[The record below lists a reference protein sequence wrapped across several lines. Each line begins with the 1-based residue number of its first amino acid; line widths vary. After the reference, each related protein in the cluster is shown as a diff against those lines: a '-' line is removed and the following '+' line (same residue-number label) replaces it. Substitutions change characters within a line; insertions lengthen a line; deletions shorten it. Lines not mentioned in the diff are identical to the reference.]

1 MTPVHD
7 IVPEEVEGA
16 GEYPLLPLR
25 DIVVFPE
32 TVTPLF
38 VGRTRSISA
47 IEQAMEGDRK
57 IFLVAQNDPEVD
69 DPDINDLYSV
79 GTVASIS
86 QLMKLPDGTIKLL
99 AEGVVRARI
108 IACNELES
116 HTSAEVE
123 FLEDVC
129 SDNLETT
136 ALCRSV
142 RELFSNYAG
151 LSSKIPAEVV
161 TAVEAVEEPGNLA
174 DTIMAHLNVSVEDKQ
189 EILELPE
196 VEERLE
202 AVLQILEREEEILK
216 VEQKIRKRVK
226 GQMERTQ
233 KEYYLNEQMRAI
245 QKELGD
251 KDEFKQELKE
261 LEAKIEKSRM
271 LAAAKDKAKGEMRKL
286 KMMSP
291 MSAEATVVRNYL
303 ECLLDLPWKKTTRD
317 CNDIALAHRVLDED
331 HAGLEKVK
339 ERILEHLAVQLLV
352 KKIKGPIL
360 CLVGPPGVG
369 KTSMGRSIARAM
381 KRKFVRVSLGGVR
394 DEAEIRGHRR
404 TYIGAMPGKIMQGIK
419 KAGVQNPVFLL
430 DEIDKMSMDFR
441 GDPSSAML
449 EVLDPEQNSAF
460 GDHFIDLDFDLSQ
473 VMFIATANSM
483 QGIPSPLLD
492 RMEIV
497 RLEGYSEEEKIQICR
512 RHLIRKQVREHGL
525 DPEKFNLSDNA
536 LSDIIRRYTREAGV
550 RDLERRIAAICRKV
564 ARQVAEKSAYARTWN
579 IGVNQ
584 IEKYLG
590 VPPYTYG
597 QKDSVSRCGIATGL
611 AWTPVGGDIL
621 MVEVLD
627 FPGKGKL
634 SVTGKL
640 GDVMQESAQAA
651 YAYIRSKAE
660 ELELSEDFYRNLD
673 IHIHV
678 PEGSIPKDGPS
689 AGITIATALASSL
702 TRRPVDANL
711 GMTGEINLR
720 GEVLAIGGL
729 KEKLLA
735 ARRAGLKRVL
745 IPAQNERHLTEV
757 PTEVKRDLQIHLVSH
772 MDEVLAYALLD

>member
-1 MTPVHD
+1 MTQMDHVSA
-7 IVPEEVEGA
+7 ELVEGA
-16 GEYPLLPLR
+16 GEFPLLPLR
-25 DIVVFPE
+25 DIVIFPE

-38 VGRTRSISA
+38 VGRPRSIA
-47 IEQAMEGDRK
+47 ALEQAMEADRK

-69 DPDINDLYSV
+69 EPDAHDLYDI

-86 QLMKLPDGTIKLL
+86 QMMKLPDGTIKLL
-99 AEGVVRARI
+99 VEGLWRARLLEFS
-108 IACNELES
+108 ELES
-116 HTSAEVE
+116 CSSIKCEYLDDICEET
-123 FLEDVC
+123 LEI
-129 SDNLETT
+129 T
-136 ALCRSV
+136 ALTRSA
-142 RELFSNYAG
+142 RELFGNYAG
-151 LSSKIPAEVV
+151 LSTKVPAEVV
-161 TAVEAVEEPGNLA
+161 TAVENIDAPGLLA
-174 DTIMAHLNVSVEDKQ
+174 DTIMAQLNVRVEDKQ
-189 EILELPE
+189 DVLELSD
-196 VEERLE
+196 VSQRLE
-202 AVLQILEREEEILK
+202 YVLQVLEREEEILK
-216 VEQKIRKRVK
+216 VEQRIRKRVK

-261 LEAKIEKSRM
+261 LETKIEKSKM
-271 LAAAKDKAKGEMRKL
+271 HSEAKQKSRAELRKL

-303 ECLLDLPWKKTTRD
+303 ECLLDLPWKKVSRD
-317 CNDIALAHRVLDED
+317 CNDIALAAQILDED
-331 HAGLEKVK
+331 HSGLEKVK

-369 KTSMGRSIARAM
+369 KTSLGRSIARAM

-441 GDPSSAML
+441 GDPSSALL
-449 EVLDPEQNSAF
+449 EVLDPEQNSTF
-460 GDHFIDLDFDLSQ
+460 GDHFVDLDFDLSQ

-483 QGIPSPLLD
+483 QGIPAPLLD

-497 RLEGYSEEEKIQICR
+497 SLEGYSEEEKIQICR
-512 RHLIRKQVREHGL
+512 KHLIHKQVTEHGL
-525 DPEKFNLSDNA
+525 DPQRFHLSDNA
-536 LSDIIRRYTREAGV
+536 LAEIIRRYTREAGV

-564 ARQVAEKSAYARTWN
+564 ARRVAENDAKDKVWN
-579 IGVNQ
+579 VNVTQ
-584 IEKYLG
+584 IKNFLG
-590 VPPYTYG
+590 VPPYSFG
-597 QKDSVSRCGIATGL
+597 RKDSVSRCGIATGL
-611 AWTPVGGDIL
+611 AWTSVGGDIL
-621 MVEVLD
+621 MIEVLE
-627 FPGKGKL
+627 FPGKGRMN
-634 SVTGKL
+634 VTGKL
-640 GDVMQESAQAA
+640 GEVMQESAQAA
-651 YAYIRSKAE
+651 YAYIRSRAVD
-660 ELELSEDFYRNLD
+660 LGLAEDFYRNLD

-678 PEGSIPKDGPS
+678 PEGAIPKDGPS

-702 TRRPVDANL
+702 TKRPVDACL

-720 GEVLAIGGL
+720 GDVLPIGGL

-735 ARRAGLKRVL
+735 ARRAGLDRVL
-745 IPAQNERHLTEV
+745 IPAENERHLEDV
-757 PTEVKRDLQIHLVSH
+757 PQEVKRDLDISLVSH
-772 MDEVLAYALLD
+772 MDEVLAQALLK

>member
-271 LAAAKDKAKGEMRKL
+271 PAAAKDKAKGEMRKL

-525 DPEKFNLSDNA
+525 DSDKFNLSDNA

>member
-1 MTPVHD
+1 MTPVENLRS
-7 IVPEEVEGA
+7 EEIKGA

-32 TVTPLF
+32 TATPLF
-38 VGRTRSISA
+38 VGRVRSITA
-47 IEQAMEGDRK
+47 LEQAMEAERK

-69 DPDINDLYSV
+69 DPDANDLYDV
-79 GTVASIS
+79 GTVAHIS

-99 AEGVVRARI
+99 AEGVARARI
-108 IACNELES
+108 IDYHELEGHIS
-116 HTSAEVE
+116 VQVE
-123 FLEDVC
+123 ELEEN
-129 SDNLETT
+129 SSESLETK

-142 RELFSNYAG
+142 RELFNSYAG
-151 LSSKIPAEVV
+151 LSTKIPAEVV
-161 TAVEAVEEPGNLA
+161 TAVDAVENPGLLA
-174 DTIMAHLNVSVEDKQ
+174 DTIMAQINVSVEDKQ
-189 EILELPE
+189 EILELCD

-261 LEAKIEKSRM
+261 LETKIEKSKM
-271 LAAAKDKAKGEMRKL
+271 PAAAKQKAKTEMRKL

-303 ECLLDLPWKKTTRD
+303 ESLLDLPWKKTTRD
-317 CNDIALAHRVLDED
+317 CNDIVLAHRVLDED

-339 ERILEHLAVQLLV
+339 ERILEHLAVQSLV

-483 QGIPSPLLD
+483 QGIPAPLLD
-492 RMEIV
+492 RMEVV

-512 RHLIRKQVREHGL
+512 RHLIDKQVREHGL
-525 DPEKFNLSDNA
+525 DSDKFNLSDNA

-564 ARQVAEKSAYARTWN
+564 ARQVAENSSPAKVWN
-579 IGVNQ
+579 IGINQ

-597 QKDSVSRCGIATGL
+597 RKDSVSRCGIATGL

-621 MVEVLD
+621 MIEVLE
-627 FPGKGKL
+627 FPGKGRL
-634 SVTGKL
+634 NVTGKL
-640 GDVMQESAQAA
+640 GEVMQESAQAA
-651 YAYIRSKAE
+651 YAYIRSKAD
-660 ELELSEDFYRNLD
+660 ELGLSKDFYRNID

-678 PEGSIPKDGPS
+678 PEGAIPKDGPS

-702 TRRPVDANL
+702 SHRPVDAAL

-720 GEVLAIGGL
+720 GDVLAIGGL

-735 ARRAGLKRVL
+735 ARRAGLERVL
-745 IPAQNERHLTEV
+745 IPADNERHLVEIPAEV
-757 PTEVKRDLQIHLVSH
+757 RRDLDINLVRH
-772 MDEVLAYALLD
+772 MDEVLAHALLK

>member
-1 MTPVHD
+1 MTPVQNLT
-7 IVPEEVEGA
+7 PAEVEGA
-16 GEYPLLPLR
+16 EEYPLLPLR

-38 VGRTRSISA
+38 VGRVRSVAA
-47 IEQAMEGDRK
+47 IEQAMEGERK
-57 IFLVAQNDPEVD
+57 IFLVTQNDPEVD
-69 DPDINDLYSV
+69 DPDVNDLYSV
-79 GTVASIS
+79 GTVAIIS
-86 QLMKLPDGTIKLL
+86 QSMKLPDGTIKLL
-99 AEGVVRARI
+99 AEGVSRARI
-108 IACNELES
+108 VEYHELEGY
-116 HTSAEVE
+116 TSVEVE
-123 FLEDVC
+123 RLEESS

-142 RELFSNYAG
+142 RDLFNSYAG
-151 LSSKIPAEVV
+151 LSTKIPAEVV
-161 TAVEAVEEPGNLA
+161 TAVGAVGVPGLLA
-174 DTIMAHLNVSVEDKQ
+174 DTIMAQINASVEDKQ
-189 EILELPE
+189 EVLEICD

-261 LEAKIEKSRM
+261 LEAKIEKSKM
-271 LAAAKDKAKGEMRKL
+271 PAAARQKAKGEMRKL

-317 CNDIALAHRVLDED
+317 CNDIALAQQVLDED

-369 KTSMGRSIARAM
+369 KTSLGRSIARAM
-381 KRKFVRVSLGGVR
+381 KRKFVRISLGGVR

-404 TYIGAMPGKIMQGIK
+404 TYIGAMPGKIMQGIQ

-449 EVLDPEQNSAF
+449 EVLDPEQNSTF

-473 VMFIATANSM
+473 VMFVATANSM
-483 QGIPSPLLD
+483 QGIPAPLLD

-512 RHLIRKQVREHGL
+512 RHLIQKQVEEHGL
-525 DPEKFNLSDNA
+525 GRLNFNLSDNA
-536 LSDIIRRYTREAGV
+536 LSEIIRRYTREAGV

-564 ARQVAEKSAYARTWN
+564 ARQVAENVSHPKRWN
-579 IGVNQ
+579 IGINQ
-584 IEKYLG
+584 LEKYLG

-597 QKDSVSRCGIATGL
+597 RKDSVSRCGIATGL

-621 MVEVLD
+621 MIEVLE

-634 SVTGKL
+634 TVTGKL
-640 GDVMQESAQAA
+640 GEVMQESAQAA
-651 YAYIRSKAE
+651 YAYIRSKAK
-660 ELELSEDFYRNLD
+660 ELELPEDFYRNLD

-678 PEGSIPKDGPS
+678 PEGAIPKDGPS

-702 TRRPVDANL
+702 TKWPVDAAL

-720 GEVLAIGGL
+720 GDVLAIGGL

-735 ARRAGLKRVL
+735 ARRAGLERVL
-745 IPAQNERHLTEV
+745 IPADNERHLAEIPVEV
-757 PTEVKRDLQIHLVSH
+757 RRALDINLVKH
-772 MDEVLAYALLD
+772 MDEVLAHALLK

>member
-271 LAAAKDKAKGEMRKL
+271 PAAAKDKAKGEMRKL

-317 CNDIALAHRVLDED
+317 CNDIALAHQVLDED

-483 QGIPSPLLD
+483 QDIPSPLLD
-492 RMEIV
+492 RMELV

-512 RHLIRKQVREHGL
+512 RHLIHKQVREHGL
-525 DPEKFNLSDNA
+525 DPDKFNLSDNA

-564 ARQVAEKSAYARTWN
+564 ARQVAEQSAYGRTWN

-660 ELELSEDFYRNLD
+660 KLELSEDFYRNLD

-702 TRRPVDANL
+702 TKRAVDANL

-772 MDEVLAYALLD
+772 MDDVLAHALLD